1 MPCSVRMVSGQ
12 RKYNRISS
20 TTDAQFHGRFHRLL
34 GTAVTALKGTRIC
47 GGGPTHANTVTVFAY
62 RSIRLYGNKIT
73 IRRDR
78 PSASVL
84 LYYFQNLKTIG
95 VFDETDPV
103 CMYVMITLS
112 ALITNHYYYSDCL
125 RFSFLHIIERELQQ
139 VATEWN
145 HHIIRRTSA
154 AYVPDGCPEVLYFN
168 PDTAGYYRVYLGQEY
183 FTLYRYTGTV
193 DYLQPFDD
201 VDLQFTMHHIPYPD
215 PPLSL

>member
-1 MPCSVRMVSGQ
+1 MTGGW
-12 RKYNRISS
+12 SS
-20 TTDAQFHGRFHRLL
+20 LRHVKPPLL
-34 GTAVTALKGTRIC
+34 TLPVI
-47 GGGPTHANTVTVFAY
+47 NY
-62 RSIRLYGNKIT
+62 Y
-73 IRRDR
+73 
-78 PSASVL
+78 
-84 LYYFQNLKTIG
+84 YYFQNLKTIG
-95 VFDETDPV
+95 IFDETDPV

-154 AYVPDGCPEVLYFN
+154 AYFPAGCPEVLYFN
-168 PDTAGYYRVYLGQEY
+168 PDTAGYYRVYIYLVQEY

-215 PPLSL
+215 PSLSLEFLEAAEILMRENNLEFPHTLKKLLLFILILMICFM

>member
-1 MPCSVRMVSGQ
+1 MEFFKACETTLVD
-12 RKYNRISS
+12 SS
-20 TTDAQFHGRFHRLL
+20 S
-34 GTAVTALKGTRIC
+34 
-47 GGGPTHANTVTVFAY
+47 Y
-62 RSIRLYGNKIT
+62 
-73 IRRDR
+73 
-78 PSASVL
+78 
-84 LYYFQNLKTIG
+84 YYFQNLKTIG

-139 VATEWN
+139 VATERN

-154 AYVPDGCPEVLYFN
+154 AYVPAGCPEVI
-168 PDTAGYYRVYLGQEY
+168 PDTAGYYRVYIYLVQEY

-215 PPLSL
+215 PPLSLEFLEAAEILMRENNLEFPHTVEEAFAFYINTNDLFHVIT